1 MPLRTWITAFILL
14 FLPLLL
20 SGCSRSPVPVS
31 HPYSLQKQMQ
41 AAKHWEIVAQDL
53 GRDISEMLQE
63 GDLQTTR
70 VKVASNDVSPFSQ
83 ALESYLV
90 TDLTRS
96 GIRVTSDTEDAYQ
109 LYWSVQSVT
118 HKASRDFNRVPPGTG
133 PVAGAL
139 GYGVYKIFDDSTRFA
154 RAVASGAAAEIVGR
168 SLFSALRREIPHN
181 EIIINA
187 TVQKD
192 KDIYYRLSNTYYIRD
207 LDTDHYHFSRDLY
220 QADADVETRTFNVKS
235 R

>member
-1 MPLRTWITAFILL
+1 MPLRTWITVFILL

-20 SGCSRSPVPVS
+20 SGCSQSPVPVS

-63 GDLQTTR
+63 GNLQDPR
-70 VKVASNDVSPFSQ
+70 VNVASNDISPFSQ

-96 GIRVTSDTEDAYQ
+96 GIRITSDTEDAYQ

-118 HKASRDFNRVPPGTG
+118 HKASRNFNRVPPGTG
-133 PVAGAL
+133 LLMGAL
-139 GYGVYKIFDDSTRFA
+139 GYGTYKLIKDGNAFAQSIGAGAGLETVFVADSIFQNR
-154 RAVASGAAAEIVGR
+154 
-168 SLFSALRREIPHN
+168 IPHN